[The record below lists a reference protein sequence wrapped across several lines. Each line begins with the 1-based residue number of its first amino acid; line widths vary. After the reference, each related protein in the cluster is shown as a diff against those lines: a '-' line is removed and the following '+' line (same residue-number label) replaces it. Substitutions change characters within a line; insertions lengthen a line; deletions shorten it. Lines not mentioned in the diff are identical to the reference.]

1 MANKNSFSSKSK
13 MPLDSNS
20 ILPFHMWESF
30 GESGLKYI
38 KNCQFSEYQTA
49 KILNLFLVGDDEETP
64 TFVKQH
70 WWLERPIME
79 RVYTGNERG
88 RLWYDKQTGTEKI
101 DYPDAF
107 DDIVWEYAQSER
119 DAAEKDVLA
128 WVTWYASKTEYR
140 SSVTIDTFP
149 PKVSQTWSDNVPPPS
164 KTVTAEKIGEFHKR
178 LLETLRGHSA
188 ESLLKKQVG
197 EIMKRTRVSARKV
210 GKAKAKTNPLVE
222 EVMQKVNID
231 EKVPD

>member
-1 MANKNSFSSKSK
+1 
-13 MPLDSNS
+13 
-20 ILPFHMWESF
+20 
-30 GESGLKYI
+30 
-38 KNCQFSEYQTA
+38 
-49 KILNLFLVGDDEETP
+49 
-64 TFVKQH
+64 
-70 WWLERPIME
+70 ME

-88 RLWYDKQTGTEKI
+88 RQWYDKQTGTEKI

-140 SSVTIDTFP
+140 NEVTVNYTLGAP
-149 PKVSQTWSDNVPPPS
+149 LSGSETWSDNTPPPS
-164 KTVTAEKIGEFHKR
+164 KTISAEKIGEVQKR
-178 LLETLRGHSA
+178 LLETLSGHSA
-188 ESLLKKQVG
+188 KSLLKIHIG
-197 EIMKRTRVSARKV
+197 EIMKRTRISARKV
-210 GKAKAKTNPLVE
+210 GKVKAKTNSLVQ